1 MAKLNENINYGQM
14 VLDSID
20 QLNGAKK
27 ISATYIQTEAKE
39 NFGEEF
45 NQKEMEELTRLFL
58 EQGVIVITN

>member
-1 MAKLNENINYGQM
+1 MTTLNENINYGQM
-14 VLDSID
+14 VLDSVD

-45 NQKEMEELTRLFL
+45 NQKEMEELTRLFQ
-58 EQGVIVITN
+58 EQDIKVIL